1 MAAPSDIKENAAAPL
16 SEVMLAM
23 DVVDTLRHRQDLV
36 ARELAGENRKSNL
49 VERLR
54 KIYREQGIEVPEYIL
69 LEGVTAL
76 EEDRFVY
83 QPSGSGFKRKLAQIY
98 VSRARWGKWLMGAT
112 LSLVLAFGGY
122 FAVYVPYQANRAETA
137 RIELTQKMPAQMQE
151 LYDTI
156 FAETKVQSPV
166 AKARELLERGQTASK
181 EGDRATAERA
191 LAGLTKIRD
200 QLRMVYTLKVVNRD
214 GVQSGFWTFPEINR
228 DATNY
233 YIVVEA
239 IGPEGKALTIPIE
252 NQETGL
258 VEDVQMWGLRVPES
272 VYNSIGADK
281 RDDGI
286 IQRNVVG
293 QKEFGF
299 FDVKYAIPVSGGA
312 VTRW

>member
-1 MAAPSDIKENAAAPL
+1 
-16 SEVMLAM
+16 MLAM

-36 ARELAGENRKSNL
+36 IRELAGGDRKANL

-54 KIYREQGIEVPEYIL
+54 KIYLEQGIQVPESIL
-69 LEGVTAL
+69 LEGVAAL

-83 QPSGSGFKRKLAQIY
+83 QPTGSGLRRKLAEIY
-98 VSRARWGKWLMGAT
+98 VTRSAWGKWVLGAII
-112 LSLVLAFGGY
+112 SMALVFGGY
-122 FAVYVPYQANRAETA
+122 FAVYLPYQANLAEKA
-137 RIELTQKMPAQMQE
+137 RIELVEKMPSQMQA

-156 FAETKVQSPV
+156 FAETKVQSPISQ
-166 AKARELLERGQTASK
+166 ARQLLERGQTASK
-181 EGDRATAERA
+181 EGNREDAEAA
-191 LAGLTKIRD
+191 LAGLTEIRD
-200 QLRMVYTLKVVNRD
+200 QLRMVYSLKVVNRD

-239 IGPEGKALTIPIE
+239 ISADGEILTIPVE
-252 NQETGL
+252 NQETGM
-258 VEDVQMWGLRVPES
+258 VENVQMWGLRVPEF

-286 IQRNVVG
+286 IQRNIVG

-299 FDVKYAIPVSGGA
+299 FDVKYTIPVSGGA